1 MMRKLLSLSI
11 LLLITL
17 VSYAQQVKVSP
28 TLEKGMRKTY
38 VTETVTEIRGQT
50 PITLQTETQYEVTD
64 VTPDGYTVTITVTK
78 ADFNHDINSIA
89 SRVLTLSTEMMKGV
103 VSSCATDKDGKI
115 IKLLNYEDIRSA
127 SVKMLDDLLKE
138 VPLPQ
143 GMSAD
148 ALKPQILKSITE
160 ESLLKKTQMNTSIMG
175 LNGKTI
181 TSGMEEE
188 YTLDQGIKMKRTYK
202 VNPDGSILATGVL
215 GMTMDELKNMVISQL
230 EKANPAQAEA
240 IKGQID
246 AVIANMN
253 LEVTENSTYT
263 FAPDGWVDTLQS
275 EVSTQ
280 SMGAKTV
287 VRNTIRQRK

>member
-1 MMRKLLSLSI
+1 MSQSI

-38 VTETVTEIRGQT
+38 VTESVTEIQGQK

-78 ADFNHDINSIA
+78 ADFNHDINSIV

-103 VSSCATDKDGKI
+103 TSSCATDKDGQI

-127 SVKMLDDLLKE
+127 SEKMLDDLLKE

-148 ALKPQILKSITE
+148 ALKPQILKNITE
-160 ESLLKKTQMNTSIMG
+160 ESLLKTTQMNTGIMG

-246 AVIANMN
+246 AVIANLK

-280 SMGAKTV
+280 GMGAKTV
-287 VRNTIRQRK
+287 VRSTIRLSK

>member
-1 MMRKLLSLSI
+1 LSLSI

-38 VTETVTEIRGQT
+38 VTETVTEIQGQK

-78 ADFNHDINSIA
+78 ADFNHDINSIV

-103 VSSCATDKDGKI
+103 TSSCATDKDGQI

-143 GMSAD
+143 GLSAD
-148 ALKPQILKSITE
+148 ALKQQILKNITE
-160 ESLLKKTQMNTSIMG
+160 ESLLKTTQMNTGIMG

-230 EKANPAQAEA
+230 EKANPAQAES

-253 LEVTENSTYT
+253 LEVTENSTFT

-280 SMGAKTV
+280 GMGAKTV
-287 VRNTIRQRK
+287 VRSTIRLRK

>member
-1 MMRKLLSLSI
+1 MRKLLSLSI

-38 VTETVTEIRGQT
+38 VTESVTEIQGQK

-103 VSSCATDKDGKI
+103 TSSCATDKDGQI
-115 IKLLNYEDIRSA
+115 VKLLNYEDIRSA
-127 SVKMLDDLLKE
+127 SEKMLDDLLKE

-148 ALKPQILKSITE
+148 ALKPQILKNITE
-160 ESLLKKTQMNTSIMG
+160 ESLLKTTQMNTGIMG

-230 EKANPAQAEA
+230 EKANPAQAES

-246 AVIANMN
+246 AVIANMK
-253 LEVTENSTYT
+253 LEVTDNSTFT

-280 SMGAKTV
+280 GMGAKTV
-287 VRNTIRQRK
+287 VRSTVRLRK

>member
-1 MMRKLLSLSI
+1 MRKLLSLSI

-38 VTETVTEIRGQT
+38 VTETVTEIQGQK

-103 VSSCATDKDGKI
+103 ASSCATDKDGQI

-148 ALKPQILKSITE
+148 ALKPQILKSFTE
-160 ESLLKKTQMNTSIMG
+160 ESLLKKTQMNTGIMG

-230 EKANPAQAEA
+230 EKANPAQAES

-280 SMGAKTV
+280 GMGAKTV
-287 VRNTIRQRK
+287 VRSTIRQRK

>member
-1 MMRKLLSLSI
+1 MRKLLSLSI

-38 VTETVTEIRGQT
+38 VTETVTEIQGQK

-78 ADFNHDINSIA
+78 ADFNHDINSIV

-103 VSSCATDKDGKI
+103 TSSCATDKDGQI

-143 GMSAD
+143 GLSAD
-148 ALKPQILKSITE
+148 ALKQQILKNITE
-160 ESLLKKTQMNTSIMG
+160 ESLLKTTQMNTGIMG

-230 EKANPAQAEA
+230 EKANPAQAES

-253 LEVTENSTYT
+253 LEVTENSTFT

-280 SMGAKTV
+280 GMGAKTV
-287 VRNTIRQRK
+287 VRSTIRLRK

>member
-1 MMRKLLSLSI
+1 MRKLLSLSI

-38 VTETVTEIRGQT
+38 VTESVTEIQGQK
-50 PITLQTETQYEVTD
+50 PITLQTETQYKVTD

-78 ADFNHDINSIA
+78 ADFNHDINSIV

-103 VSSCATDKDGKI
+103 TSSCATDKDGQI

-127 SVKMLDDLLKE
+127 SEKMLDDLLKE

-148 ALKPQILKSITE
+148 ALKPQILKNITE
-160 ESLLKKTQMNTSIMG
+160 ESLLKTTQMNTGIMG

>member
-1 MMRKLLSLSI
+1 MRKLLSLSI

-38 VTETVTEIRGQT
+38 VTETVTEIQGQK

-103 VSSCATDKDGKI
+103 TSSCATDKDGQI

-127 SVKMLDDLLKE
+127 SEKMLDDLLKE

-148 ALKPQILKSITE
+148 ALKQQILKNITE
-160 ESLLKKTQMNTSIMG
+160 ESLLKTTQMNTGIMG

-230 EKANPAQAEA
+230 EKANPAQAES

-246 AVIANMN
+246 AVIANLR
-253 LEVTENSTYT
+253 LEVTENSTFT

-280 SMGAKTV
+280 GMGAKTV
-287 VRNTIRQRK
+287 VRSTVRLRK

>member
-1 MMRKLLSLSI
+1 MSLSI

-38 VTETVTEIRGQT
+38 VTESVTEIRGQT

-78 ADFNHDINSIA
+78 ADFNHDINSIV
-89 SRVLTLSTEMMKGV
+89 SRVLTLSTEMLKGV
-103 VSSCATDKDGKI
+103 ASSCATDKDGKI

-127 SVKMLDDLLKE
+127 SEKMLDDLLKE

-143 GMSAD
+143 GLSAD
-148 ALKPQILKSITE
+148 ALKQQILKSITE

-240 IKGQID
+240 IKGQMD
-246 AVIANMN
+246 AVMANLK

-280 SMGAKTV
+280 GMGAKTV
-287 VRNTIRQRK
+287 VRSTIRLSK

>member
-1 MMRKLLSLSI
+1 MRKLLSLSI

-38 VTETVTEIRGQT
+38 VAETVTEIQGQK

-78 ADFNHDINSIA
+78 ADFNHDINSIV

-103 VSSCATDKDGKI
+103 ASSCATDKDGQI

-127 SVKMLDDLLKE
+127 SEKMLDDLLKE

-230 EKANPAQAEA
+230 EKANPAQAES

-246 AVIANMN
+246 AVIANMK

-280 SMGAKTV
+280 GMGAKTV
-287 VRNTIRQRK
+287 VRSTIRLRK

>member
-1 MMRKLLSLSI
+1 MRKLLSLSI

-38 VTETVTEIRGQT
+38 VTESVTEIQGQK
-50 PITLQTETQYEVTD
+50 PITLQTETQYKVTD

-78 ADFNHDINSIA
+78 ADFNHDINSIV
-89 SRVLTLSTEMMKGV
+89 SRVLTLSTEMLKGV
-103 VSSCATDKDGKI
+103 ASSCATDKDGKI

-127 SVKMLDDLLKE
+127 SEKMLDDLLKE

-148 ALKPQILKSITE
+148 ALKQQILKNITE
-160 ESLLKKTQMNTSIMG
+160 ESLLKTTQMNTSIMG

-188 YTLDQGIKMKRTYK
+188 YTLDDQGIKMKRTYK

-253 LEVTENSTYT
+253 LEVTENSTFT

-275 EVSTQ
+275 EISTQ
-280 SMGAKTV
+280 GMGAKTV
-287 VRNTIRQRK
+287 VRSTIRLRK

>member
-1 MMRKLLSLSI
+1 MSLSI

-38 VTETVTEIRGQT
+38 VTETVTEIQGQK
-50 PITLQTETQYEVTD
+50 PIILQTETQYEVTD

-103 VSSCATDKDGKI
+103 ASSCATDKDGQI
-115 IKLLNYEDIRSA
+115 VKLLNYEDIRSA

-148 ALKPQILKSITE
+148 ALKPQILKSISE
-160 ESLLKKTQMNTSIMG
+160 ESLLKKTQMNTGIMG

-275 EVSTQ
+275 EISTQ

-287 VRNTIRQRK
+287 VRSTVRQRK

>member
-1 MMRKLLSLSI
+1 MRKLLSLSI

-38 VTETVTEIRGQT
+38 VTESVTEIQGQK

-103 VSSCATDKDGKI
+103 TSSCATDKDGQI
-115 IKLLNYEDIRSA
+115 VKLLNYEDIRSA
-127 SVKMLDDLLKE
+127 SEKMLDDLLKE

-148 ALKPQILKSITE
+148 ALKQQILKNITE
-160 ESLLKKTQMNTSIMG
+160 ESLLKTTQMNTGIMG

-230 EKANPAQAEA
+230 EKANPAQAES
-240 IKGQID
+240 IKGQMD
-246 AVIANMN
+246 AVIANLK
-253 LEVTENSTYT
+253 LEVTENSTFT

-280 SMGAKTV
+280 GMGAKTV
-287 VRNTIRQRK
+287 VRSTIRQRK

>member
-1 MMRKLLSLSI
+1 MRKLLSQSI

-38 VTETVTEIRGQT
+38 VTESVTEIQGQK

-78 ADFNHDINSIA
+78 ADFNHDINSIV

-103 VSSCATDKDGKI
+103 TSSCATDKDGQI

-127 SVKMLDDLLKE
+127 SEKMLDDLLKE

-148 ALKPQILKSITE
+148 ALKPQILKNITE
-160 ESLLKKTQMNTSIMG
+160 ESLLKTTQMNTGIMG

-246 AVIANMN
+246 AVIANLK

-280 SMGAKTV
+280 GMGAKTV
-287 VRNTIRQRK
+287 VRSTIRLSK

>member
-1 MMRKLLSLSI
+1 MSLSI

-38 VTETVTEIRGQT
+38 VSETVTEIQGQT

-78 ADFNHDINSIA
+78 ADFNHDINGVA
-89 SRVLTLSTEMMKGV
+89 SRVLTLSTEMLKGV
-103 VSSCATDKDGKI
+103 ASSCATDKDGQI

-127 SVKMLDDLLKE
+127 SEKMLDDLLKE

-160 ESLLKKTQMNTSIMG
+160 ESLLKKTKMDTSPMM

-230 EKANPAQAEA
+230 EKANPAQAES

-246 AVIANMN
+246 AVMANLK

-280 SMGAKTV
+280 GMGAKTV
-287 VRNTIRQRK
+287 VRSTIRLRK

>member
-1 MMRKLLSLSI
+1 MRKLLSLSI

-38 VTETVTEIRGQT
+38 VTEIVTEVQGQK

-103 VSSCATDKDGKI
+103 ASSCATDKDGQI
-115 IKLLNYEDIRSA
+115 VKLLNYEDIRSA
-127 SVKMLDDLLKE
+127 SEKMLDDLLKE

-148 ALKPQILKSITE
+148 ALKQQILKNITE
-160 ESLLKKTQMNTSIMG
+160 ESLLKTTQMNTGIMG

-202 VNPDGSILATGVL
+202 VNPDGSIQATGVL

-230 EKANPAQAEA
+230 EKANPAQAES

-246 AVIANMN
+246 AVIANLK

-280 SMGAKTV
+280 GMGAKTV
-287 VRNTIRQRK
+287 VRSTVRLSK

>member
-1 MMRKLLSLSI
+1 MRKLLSLSI

-38 VTETVTEIRGQT
+38 VTEIVTEVQGQK

-103 VSSCATDKDGKI
+103 ASSCATDKDGQI
-115 IKLLNYEDIRSA
+115 VKLLNYEDIRSA
-127 SVKMLDDLLKE
+127 SEKMLDDLLKE

-148 ALKPQILKSITE
+148 ALKQQILKNITE
-160 ESLLKKTQMNTSIMG
+160 ESLLKTTQMNTGIMG

-230 EKANPAQAEA
+230 EKANPAQAES

-280 SMGAKTV
+280 GMGAKTV
-287 VRNTIRQRK
+287 VRSTVRLSK

>member
-1 MMRKLLSLSI
+1 MRKLLSLSI

-38 VTETVTEIRGQT
+38 VTETVTEIQGQK

-78 ADFNHDINSIA
+78 ADFNHDINSIV

-103 VSSCATDKDGKI
+103 TSSCATDKDGQI
-115 IKLLNYEDIRSA
+115 VKLLNYEDIRSA
-127 SVKMLDDLLKE
+127 SEKMLDDLLKE

-143 GMSAD
+143 GLSAD
-148 ALKPQILKSITE
+148 ALKQQILKNITE
-160 ESLLKKTQMNTSIMG
+160 ESLLKTTQMNTGIMG

-230 EKANPAQAEA
+230 EKANPAQAES

-246 AVIANMN
+246 AVIANLR
-253 LEVTENSTYT
+253 LEVTENSTFT

-275 EVSTQ
+275 EISTQ
-280 SMGAKTV
+280 GMGAKTV
-287 VRNTIRQRK
+287 VRSTVRLRK

>member
-1 MMRKLLSLSI
+1 MSLSI

-38 VTETVTEIRGQT
+38 VTESVTEIQGQK

-78 ADFNHDINSIA
+78 ADFNHDINSIV

-103 VSSCATDKDGKI
+103 TSSCATDKDGQI

-127 SVKMLDDLLKE
+127 SEKMLDDLLKE

-148 ALKPQILKSITE
+148 ALKQQILKNITE
-160 ESLLKKTQMNTSIMG
+160 ESLLKTTQMNTGIMG

-246 AVIANMN
+246 AVIANLK

-280 SMGAKTV
+280 GMGAKTV
-287 VRNTIRQRK
+287 VRSTIRLSK

>member
-1 MMRKLLSLSI
+1 MRKLLSLSI

-38 VTETVTEIRGQT
+38 VTESVTEVQGQK
-50 PITLQTETQYEVTD
+50 PITLQIDTQYEVTD

-78 ADFNHDINSIA
+78 ADFNHDINSIV
-89 SRVLTLSTEMMKGV
+89 SRVLTLSTEMLKGV
-103 VSSCATDKDGKI
+103 ASSCATDKDGKI

-127 SVKMLDDLLKE
+127 SEKMLDDLLKE

-148 ALKPQILKSITE
+148 ALKQQILKNITE
-160 ESLLKKTQMNTSIMG
+160 ESLLKTTQMNTSIMG

-230 EKANPAQAEA
+230 EKANPAQAES

-253 LEVTENSTYT
+253 LEVTENSTFT

-275 EVSTQ
+275 ENSTQ

>member
-1 MMRKLLSLSI
+1 MRKLLSLSI

-38 VTETVTEIRGQT
+38 VTETVTEIQGQK

-78 ADFNHDINSIA
+78 ADFNHDINSIV

-103 VSSCATDKDGKI
+103 TSSCATDKDGQI

-127 SVKMLDDLLKE
+127 SEKMLDDLLKE

-148 ALKPQILKSITE
+148 ALKPQILKNITE
-160 ESLLKKTQMNTSIMG
+160 ESLLKTTQMNTGIMG

-230 EKANPAQAEA
+230 EKANPAQAES

-246 AVIANMN
+246 AVIANMK
-253 LEVTENSTYT
+253 LEVTDNSTFT

-280 SMGAKTV
+280 GMGAKTV
-287 VRNTIRQRK
+287 VRSTIRLRK

>member
-1 MMRKLLSLSI
+1 MSLSI

-38 VTETVTEIRGQT
+38 VSEIVTEIQGQK
-50 PITLQTETQYEVTD
+50 PITLQIDTQYEVTD

-89 SRVLTLSTEMMKGV
+89 SRVLTLSTEMLKGV
-103 VSSCATDKDGKI
+103 ASSCATDKDGQI

-143 GMSAD
+143 GLSAD
-148 ALKPQILKSITE
+148 ALKQQILKNITE
-160 ESLLKKTQMNTSIMG
+160 ESLLKKTQMNTGIMG

-202 VNPDGSILATGVL
+202 VNPDGSIQATGVL

-230 EKANPAQAEA
+230 EKANPAQAES

-280 SMGAKTV
+280 GMGAKTV
-287 VRNTIRQRK
+287 VRSTVRLRK

>member
-1 MMRKLLSLSI
+1 MRKLLSLSI

-38 VTETVTEIRGQT
+38 VTESVTEIQGQK

-78 ADFNHDINSIA
+78 ADFNHDINSIV

-103 VSSCATDKDGKI
+103 TSSCATDKDGQI

-127 SVKMLDDLLKE
+127 SEKMLDDLLKE

-148 ALKPQILKSITE
+148 ALKQQILKNITE
-160 ESLLKKTQMNTSIMG
+160 ESLLKTTQMNTGIMG

-246 AVIANMN
+246 AVIANLK

-280 SMGAKTV
+280 GMGAKTV
-287 VRNTIRQRK
+287 VRSTIRLSK

>member
-1 MMRKLLSLSI
+1 
-11 LLLITL
+11 
-17 VSYAQQVKVSP
+17 
-28 TLEKGMRKTY
+28 
-38 VTETVTEIRGQT
+38 
-50 PITLQTETQYEVTD
+50 
-64 VTPDGYTVTITVTK
+64 
-78 ADFNHDINSIA
+78 
-89 SRVLTLSTEMMKGV
+89 
-103 VSSCATDKDGKI
+103 
-115 IKLLNYEDIRSA
+115 
-127 SVKMLDDLLKE
+127 MLDDLLKE

-143 GMSAD
+143 GLSAD
-148 ALKPQILKSITE
+148 ALKQQILKSITE

-230 EKANPAQAEA
+230 EKANPAQAES

-253 LEVTENSTYT
+253 LEVTENSTFT

-275 EVSTQ
+275 ENSTQ

-287 VRNTIRQRK
+287 VRSTIRLRK

>member
-1 MMRKLLSLSI
+1 MRKLLSQSI

-38 VTETVTEIRGQT
+38 VTETVTEIQGQK

-78 ADFNHDINSIA
+78 ADFNHDINSIV
-89 SRVLTLSTEMMKGV
+89 SRVLTLSTEMLKGV
-103 VSSCATDKDGKI
+103 ASSCATDKDGQI

-143 GMSAD
+143 GLSAD
-148 ALKPQILKSITE
+148 ALKQQILKNITE
-160 ESLLKKTQMNTSIMG
+160 ESLLKTTQMNTSIMG

-230 EKANPAQAEA
+230 EKANPAQAES

-253 LEVTENSTYT
+253 LEVTENSTFT

-275 EVSTQ
+275 ENSTQ

>member
-1 MMRKLLSLSI
+1 MRKLLSLSI

-38 VTETVTEIRGQT
+38 VTESVTEIQGQK

-103 VSSCATDKDGKI
+103 TSSCATDKDGQI

-127 SVKMLDDLLKE
+127 SEKMLDDLLKE

-148 ALKPQILKSITE
+148 ALKPQILKNITE
-160 ESLLKKTQMNTSIMG
+160 ESLLKTTQMNTGIMG

-230 EKANPAQAEA
+230 EKANPAQAES

-246 AVIANMN
+246 AVIANLK
-253 LEVTENSTYT
+253 LEVTDNSTFT

-280 SMGAKTV
+280 GMGAKTV
-287 VRNTIRQRK
+287 VRSTIRLRK

>member
-1 MMRKLLSLSI
+1 MRKLLSLSI

-38 VTETVTEIRGQT
+38 VTESVTEIQGQK

-103 VSSCATDKDGKI
+103 VSSCATDKDGQI

-127 SVKMLDDLLKE
+127 SEKMLDDLLKE

-143 GMSAD
+143 GLSAD
-148 ALKPQILKSITE
+148 ALKQQILKSITE

-230 EKANPAQAEA
+230 EKANPAQAET

-246 AVIANMN
+246 AVIANLK
-253 LEVTENSTYT
+253 LEVTDNSTYT

-280 SMGAKTV
+280 GMGAKTV
-287 VRNTIRQRK
+287 VRSTVRLSK

>member
-1 MMRKLLSLSI
+1 MSLSI

-38 VTETVTEIRGQT
+38 VTESVTEIQGQK

-103 VSSCATDKDGKI
+103 TSSCATDKDGQI

-127 SVKMLDDLLKE
+127 SEKMLDDLLKE

-148 ALKPQILKSITE
+148 ALKPQILKNITE
-160 ESLLKKTQMNTSIMG
+160 ESLLKTTQMNTGIMG

-230 EKANPAQAEA
+230 EKANPAQAES

-246 AVIANMN
+246 AVIANLK
-253 LEVTENSTYT
+253 LEVTDNSTFT

-280 SMGAKTV
+280 GMGAKTV
-287 VRNTIRQRK
+287 VRSTIRLRK

>member
-1 MMRKLLSLSI
+1 MRKLLSLSI

-38 VTETVTEIRGQT
+38 VTESVTEIQGQK

-78 ADFNHDINSIA
+78 ADFNHDINSIV
-89 SRVLTLSTEMMKGV
+89 SRVLTLSTEMVKGV
-103 VSSCATDKDGKI
+103 ASSCATDKDGQI

-127 SVKMLDDLLKE
+127 SEKMLDDLLKE

-148 ALKPQILKSITE
+148 ALKQQILKNITE
-160 ESLLKKTQMNTSIMG
+160 ESLLKTTQMNTGIMG

-230 EKANPAQAEA
+230 EKANISRLQ
-240 IKGQID
+240 
-246 AVIANMN
+246 
-253 LEVTENSTYT
+253 NS
-263 FAPDGWVDTLQS
+263 
-275 EVSTQ
+275 
-280 SMGAKTV
+280 
-287 VRNTIRQRK
+287 

>member
-1 MMRKLLSLSI
+1 MRKLLSLSI

-38 VTETVTEIRGQT
+38 VAETVTEIQGQK

-78 ADFNHDINSIA
+78 ADFNHDINSIV

-103 VSSCATDKDGKI
+103 TSSCATDKDGQI

-127 SVKMLDDLLKE
+127 SEKMLDDLLKE

-230 EKANPAQAEA
+230 EKANPAQAES

-246 AVIANMN
+246 AVIANMK
-253 LEVTENSTYT
+253 LEVTENSTFT

-280 SMGAKTV
+280 GMGAKTV
-287 VRNTIRQRK
+287 VRSTIRLRK

>member
-1 MMRKLLSLSI
+1 MRKLLSLSI

-38 VTETVTEIRGQT
+38 VTEIVTEVQGQK

-103 VSSCATDKDGKI
+103 VSSCATDKDGQI

-127 SVKMLDDLLKE
+127 SEKMLDDLLKE

-143 GMSAD
+143 GLSAD
-148 ALKPQILKSITE
+148 AIKQQILKNITE
-160 ESLLKKTQMNTSIMG
+160 ESLLKTTQMNTGIMG

-230 EKANPAQAEA
+230 EKANPAQAES

-246 AVIANMN
+246 AVIANLK

-280 SMGAKTV
+280 GMGAKTV
-287 VRNTIRQRK
+287 VRSTVRLRK

>member
-1 MMRKLLSLSI
+1 MMRKLLSQSI

-38 VTETVTEIRGQT
+38 VTESVTEIQGQK

-78 ADFNHDINSIA
+78 ADFNHDINSIV

-103 VSSCATDKDGKI
+103 TSSCATDKDGQI

-127 SVKMLDDLLKE
+127 SEKMLDDLLKE

-148 ALKPQILKSITE
+148 ALKPQILKNITE
-160 ESLLKKTQMNTSIMG
+160 ESLLKTTQMNTGIMG

-246 AVIANMN
+246 AVIANLK

-280 SMGAKTV
+280 GMGAKTV
-287 VRNTIRQRK
+287 VRSTIRLSK

>member
-1 MMRKLLSLSI
+1 MRKLLSLSI

-38 VTETVTEIRGQT
+38 VTETVTEIQGQK

-78 ADFNHDINSIA
+78 ADFNHDINSIV

-103 VSSCATDKDGKI
+103 ASSCATDKDGQI
-115 IKLLNYEDIRSA
+115 VKLLNYEDIRSA

-148 ALKPQILKSITE
+148 ALKPQILKSISE
-160 ESLLKKTQMNTSIMG
+160 ESLLKKTQMNTGIMG

-230 EKANPAQAEA
+230 EKANPAQAES

-280 SMGAKTV
+280 GMGAKTV
-287 VRNTIRQRK
+287 VRSTIRQRK

>member
-1 MMRKLLSLSI
+1 MRKLLSLSI

-38 VTETVTEIRGQT
+38 VTETVTEIQGQK

-78 ADFNHDINSIA
+78 ADFNHDINSIV

-103 VSSCATDKDGKI
+103 TSSCATDKDGQI

-143 GMSAD
+143 GLSAD
-148 ALKPQILKSITE
+148 ALKQQILKNITE
-160 ESLLKKTQMNTSIMG
+160 ESLLKTTQMNTGIMG

-230 EKANPAQAEA
+230 EKANPAQAES

-246 AVIANMN
+246 AVIANLR
-253 LEVTENSTYT
+253 LEVTENSTFT

-280 SMGAKTV
+280 GMGAKTV
-287 VRNTIRQRK
+287 VRSTIRLRK

>member
-1 MMRKLLSLSI
+1 MRKLLSLSI

-38 VTETVTEIRGQT
+38 VTESVTEIQGQK

-78 ADFNHDINSIA
+78 ADFNHDINSIV

-103 VSSCATDKDGKI
+103 ASSCATDKDGQI
-115 IKLLNYEDIRSA
+115 VKLLNYEDIRSA
-127 SVKMLDDLLKE
+127 SEKMLDDLLKE

-240 IKGQID
+240 IKGQMD
-246 AVIANMN
+246 AVMANLK

-280 SMGAKTV
+280 GMGAKTV
-287 VRNTIRQRK
+287 VRSTIRQRK

>member
-1 MMRKLLSLSI
+1 MRKLLSLSI

-38 VTETVTEIRGQT
+38 VTETVTEIQGQK

-103 VSSCATDKDGKI
+103 ASSCATDKDGQI

-148 ALKPQILKSITE
+148 ALKPQILKSISE
-160 ESLLKKTQMNTSIMG
+160 ESLLKKTQMNTGIMG

-230 EKANPAQAEA
+230 EKANPAQAES

-280 SMGAKTV
+280 GMGAKTV
-287 VRNTIRQRK
+287 VRSTIRQRK

>member
-1 MMRKLLSLSI
+1 MRKLLSLSI

-38 VTETVTEIRGQT
+38 VTESVTEIQGQK

-78 ADFNHDINSIA
+78 ADFNQDINSVV
-89 SRVLTLSTEMMKGV
+89 SRVLTLSSEMMKGV
-103 VSSCATDKDGKI
+103 ASSCATDKDGQI

-127 SVKMLDDLLKE
+127 SEKMLDDLLKE

-148 ALKPQILKSITE
+148 ALKPQILKSISE
-160 ESLLKKTQMNTSIMG
+160 ESLLKKTKMDTSPMM

-280 SMGAKTV
+280 GMGAKTV
-287 VRNTIRQRK
+287 VRSTIRLSK

>member
-1 MMRKLLSLSI
+1 MRKLLSLSI

-38 VTETVTEIRGQT
+38 VTEIVTEIQGQK
-50 PITLQTETQYEVTD
+50 PITLQIDTQYEVTD

-103 VSSCATDKDGKI
+103 ASSCATDKDGQI

-127 SVKMLDDLLKE
+127 SEKMLDDLLKE

-160 ESLLKKTQMNTSIMG
+160 ESLLKKTKMDTSPMM

-240 IKGQID
+240 IKGQMD
-246 AVIANMN
+246 AVMANLK

-275 EVSTQ
+275 ENSTQ

-287 VRNTIRQRK
+287 VRSTIRLRK